1 MHKFNCN
8 SHHEAAGVG
17 SIGDSPPLAARQRWR
32 WGGGR
37 RAAGNYHNPSIAF
50 DQLQLGLAPT
60 TGALDRHEADHDLF
74 EIRRGRTGLLPGAA
88 QQQKVFLHA
97 KSK

>member
-1 MHKFNCN
+1 MERRKYN

-32 WGGGR
+32 WGKGR
-37 RAAGNYHNPSIAF
+37 RAAGHYHNPSIAF

-60 TGALDRHEADHDLF
+60 TGALDRLEAVH
-74 EIRRGRTGLLPGAA
+74 I
-88 QQQKVFLHA
+88 
-97 KSK
+97 